1 MGSGSLAAMS
11 IFETEWQAGLERDAA
26 IALVSKAIQAGIF
39 NDLGSGSNVD
49 VCVITKDRT
58 DMLRNHL
65 KPNEK
70 VEKERRYKFAH
81 GTTDWKKT
89 REVVRSLV
97 VSEETRTIPSGGNDA
112 MDIS

>member
-1 MGSGSLAAMS
+1 MGSGSLAAMA

-26 IALVSKAIQAGIF
+26 VALVSKAIQAGIF

-49 VCVITKDRT
+49 VCIITKDRT
-58 DMLRNHL
+58 EMLRNYL

-70 VEKERRYKFAH
+70 VEKEKRYKFSR
-81 GTTDWKKT
+81 GTTDWKRD
-89 REVVRSLV
+89 REIVRSLV
-97 VSEETRTIPSGGNDA
+97 VHEETRPISGGDDT